1 MVKSVSSGK
10 IVRETGTKPSP
21 TGLPAAYG
29 ETKLVILP
37 RDPLWIFAYW
47 EIDDLTRKELK
58 KKFGANYSASR
69 YDLRVY
75 DVTDIDF
82 DGSNAHAYFDVQIN
96 PDANNWYI
104 NCQKTNRAWCVDL
117 GLILPDGKFYPIIR
131 SNVVKMPRVGISPII
146 DEKWGILQKEFE
158 QLMQLSGLERIGKS
172 SFDVVKLM
180 KERWEEIVAVS
191 LPSSLAISSF
201 RLQPKKGAAKK
212 DFWLKADT
220 ELIVYGS
227 TERDAVLTVQGK
239 KVNLRDDGSFSLR
252 FSLPDGVIDIPIEA
266 RSADK
271 KMGKKIIFK
280 VSRKS
285 VKG

>member
-10 IVRETGTKPSP
+10 IAPKPKETAPV
-21 TGLPAAYG
+21 GLPSAYG

-47 EIDDLTRKELK
+47 EIDDLTRKELQQ
-58 KKFGANYSASR
+58 KFREKYSKSR
-69 YDLRVY
+69 YSLRVY
-75 DVTDIDF
+75 DVTDVEF
-82 DGSNAHAYFDVQIN
+82 DGTNANSYFDVIIN
-96 PDANNWYI
+96 PEANNWYI
-104 NCQKTNRAWCVDL
+104 NCQKENRAWCVEL

-131 SNVVKMPRVGISPII
+131 SNVVKMPRVGLSPII

-158 QLMQLSGLERIGKS
+158 QLLQLSGLERVGKS

-191 LPSSLAISSF
+191 LPSSLAVSSF
-201 RLQPKKGAAKK
+201 RLQPQKGVGEK

-227 TERDAVLTVQGK
+227 TERGAILTVQGK
-239 KVNLRDDGSFSLR
+239 RVNLREDGSFSLR

-266 RSADK
+266 RSPDK
-271 KMGKKIIFK
+271 KMKKKISFK
-280 VSRKS
+280 VSRNTQT
-285 VKG
+285 G